1 MISSTSPRPPLL
13 SSQHPP
19 NNPFC
24 LSFSPA
30 LRSSFKALE
39 ASLPKMEDLQGAA
52 KALMRLQDVYALQ
65 VGSLTRG
72 RFQRAARGDPVDIYR
87 PAVSVP
93 LSGDDCFLVPQC
105 LWPYM
110 SHTGK
115 QSNTFPFDL
124 SVELY
129 LRESSLWLCSCNNS
143 LNLLSEEGAAETF
156 LPSLEYSHC
165 ESHCL
170 WEGVMYEGRAL

>member
-1 MISSTSPRPPLL
+1 MANPLIAFTL
-13 SSQHPP
+13 IKRLQSEWANLVYSNEASENTQ
-19 NNPFC
+19 
-24 LSFSPA
+24 A
-30 LRSSFKALE
+30 LRSGFKALE

-143 LNLLSEEGAAETF
+143 LNLLR
-156 LPSLEYSHC
+156 LD
-165 ESHCL
+165 
-170 WEGVMYEGRAL
+170 R